1 MPLYLSMEKYEELR
15 DIARKKIQIADHM
28 LTMTYPMVK
37 DPKLLLAVME
47 NIFLALTN
55 SIGSLLYYERNYK
68 RVPPFQD
75 TFVSKFNVFKEKCV
89 KEYHISPET
98 VMMVGEI
105 KDIILEH
112 KKSPVEF
119 TRNDSFVI
127 CSENYKMK
135 TISFDKMK
143 GYISKSK
150 IFMKNINNIINKNQ
164 QIYNKSVKNL

>member
-1 MPLYLSMEKYEELR
+1 MEKYEELR
-15 DIARKKIQIADHM
+15 GIARKKIQIADHM

-55 SIGSLLYYERNYK
+55 SIGSLLHYERIYK

-75 TFVSKFNVFKEKCV
+75 TFVSKFNVFKQKCARRFSID
-89 KEYHISPET
+89 EELIL
-98 VMMVGEI
+98 MVQEI
-105 KDIILEH
+105 KDIILQH

-127 CSENYKMK
+127 CSDDYKMK
-135 TISFDKMK
+135 TISLEKMK
-143 GYISKSK
+143 NYILKSKSF
-150 IFMKNINNIINKNQ
+150 IQNINNIINKNQ
-164 QIYNKSVKNL
+164 QAFNKAVKNF

>member
-1 MPLYLSMEKYEELR
+1 MMEKYEELR
-15 DIARKKIQIADHM
+15 DMARKKIQIADHM

-55 SIGSLLYYERNYK
+55 SIGSLLHYERNYK

-75 TFVSKFNVFKEKCV
+75 TFVSKFNIFKQKCARRHNID
-89 KEYHISPET
+89 EE
-98 VMMVGEI
+98 MVLMIQEI
-105 KDIILEH
+105 KDIILQH

-127 CSENYKMK
+127 CSDDYKMK
-135 TISFDKMK
+135 TISLEKMK
-143 GYISKSK
+143 DYISKSK
-150 IFMKNINNIINKNQ
+150 LFVQNINNIINQNQ
-164 QIYNKSVKNL
+164 DIFNKSIRNF